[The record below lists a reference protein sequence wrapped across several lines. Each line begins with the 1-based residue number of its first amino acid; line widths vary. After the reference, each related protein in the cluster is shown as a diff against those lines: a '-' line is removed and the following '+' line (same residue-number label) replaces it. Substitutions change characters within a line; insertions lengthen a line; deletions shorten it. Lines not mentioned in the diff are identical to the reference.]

1 LLLFILSCSR
11 NDSIDKDK
19 LAGVIKNYYLL
30 YKKDVK
36 GVEDLVIDSIVPV
49 TKKRQIENSI
59 RESEKKYYY
68 FIEAKDDEYADSTA
82 RDIEKLEQELTT
94 AENKRALYYTVYY
107 RLKFI
112 ASDMSPR
119 KRQSNLDITS
129 DYKIRPNEVT
139 EKDKTEGIKGE
150 KIFKEYSY

>member
-1 LLLFILSCSR
+1 MLLFILSCSR

-19 LAGVIKNYYLL
+19 LAGAIKNYYLL

-36 GVEDLVIDSIVPV
+36 GIEDLVIDSIVPV

-82 RDIEKLEQELTT
+82 RDIEKLQQELTT
-94 AENKRALYYTVYY
+94 AENTRALYYTVYY
-107 RLKFI
+107 RTQI
-112 ASDMSPR
+112 HCAGYVS
-119 KRQSNLDITS
+119 
-129 DYKIRPNEVT
+129 
-139 EKDKTEGIKGE
+139 EKKTK
-150 KIFKEYSY
+150 